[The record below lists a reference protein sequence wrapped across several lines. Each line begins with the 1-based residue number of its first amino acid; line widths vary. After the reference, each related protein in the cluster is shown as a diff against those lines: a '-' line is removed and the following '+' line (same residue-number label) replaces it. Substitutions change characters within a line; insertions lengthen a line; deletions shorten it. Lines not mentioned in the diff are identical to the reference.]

1 VGRTALLLMLGAVLL
16 LYIPPVS
23 HWFAQS
29 ETVEAQRLEL
39 HQLQVEHAELEAR
52 VRELRGPDA
61 VEREA
66 RKLGMVRSG
75 ERPFVVEDLP

>member
-1 VGRTALLLMLGAVLL
+1 MLGAVLL

-66 RKLGMVRSG
+66 RELGMVRSG